1 MKWKCEN
8 MEQSVYKC
16 FAGSNNA
23 ENQNFENIKIIC
35 FLVEETLAHQMLDRG
50 AYEPYMVHVF

>member
-1 MKWKCEN
+1 

-16 FAGSNNA
+16 FAGINNA
-23 ENQNFENIKIIC
+23 ENQDHKIIC

-50 AYEPYMVHVF
+50 EYEPYMMHFF

>member
-1 MKWKCEN
+1 

-16 FAGSNNA
+16 FAGINNA

-50 AYEPYMVHVF
+50 EYESYMVHVF